1 MSFNTPSL
9 YEEDWCESL
18 VEGASQHQPK
28 SPNHPLLEH
37 PFNLAFHARDEDRE
51 EYDDEEE
58 EGKVSNLEAHD
69 IHVTSRVLNQNGLG
83 PPPFE
88 GSHFW
93 QI

>member
-1 MSFNTPSL
+1 M
-9 YEEDWCESL
+9 
-18 VEGASQHQPK
+18 
-28 SPNHPLLEH
+28 
-37 PFNLAFHARDEDRE
+37 AFHARDEDRE
-51 EYDDEEE
+51 EYDDDEEE